1 MCNSLRPHGLYP
13 TRLLCAWDSRSKNT
27 GGGCRAL
34 LQPPCEVSTIVL
46 PILWGTRRGK
56 ELVLKPYSRD
66 QAGTRTHT
74 GLSPRRKLVG
84 MVCLRSLQVP
94 SAEPLFGS
102 EVQEE
107 AGRNWHAMGALSC
120 GSGGGDESWGG
131 RLAPRRSGY
140 RPGRSGVQTTSL
152 DRHSICLLGAVVGG
166 GQRQPES
173 EGGHGVGRVE
183 AGDHL

>member
-1 MCNSLRPHGLYP
+1 MPNSLRPHGLYP
-13 TRLLCAWDSRSKNT
+13 ARLLCAWDSRSKNT
-27 GGGCRAL
+27 GGVCRAL
-34 LQPPCEVSTIVL
+34 LQPPCEVSTIIL
-46 PILWGTRRGK
+46 PILWGTQRGK

-66 QAGTRTHT
+66 PNPHGFEPKEEAG
-74 GLSPRRKLVG
+74 LG

-94 SAEPLFGS
+94 SEEPLFGS

-107 AGRNWHAMGALSC
+107 AGRNWHAMGALGC

-131 RLAPRRSGY
+131 RLAPRKSGC
-140 RPGRSGVQTTSL
+140 RPGRSGVQTTCL
-152 DRHSICLLGAVVGG
+152 DRHSICLLGVVVGG

-183 AGDHL
+183 AGDYL